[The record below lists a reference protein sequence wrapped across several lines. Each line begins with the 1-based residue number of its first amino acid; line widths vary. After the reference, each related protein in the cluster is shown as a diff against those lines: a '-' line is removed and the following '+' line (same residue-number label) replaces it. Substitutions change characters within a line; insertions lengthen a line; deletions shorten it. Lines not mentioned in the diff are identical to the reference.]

1 MFQFIRRFSGSFLP
15 RPDRPWRDDATSHAP
30 TIGRK
35 RRHSVTEQDRDGSA
49 SISKRTKNDIVKPD
63 TECDSVSGGGSP
75 EGDAISPVE
84 GQDVKGVTEGVKEVD
99 LEDKLKVEVASSIWP
114 EGIPL
119 PDSPSAS
126 PEPESE
132 SQEPESPQ
140 SDEVEQTK
148 DEEHADDKDSLASSR
163 PGDDVEEGAEEE
175 PATTNTDASQDEI
188 TPAQEVI
195 IAVESGLH
203 DTPDILE
210 VNTIP

>member
-35 RRHSVTEQDRDGSA
+35 RRHSVIEQDRDGSA

-63 TECDSVSGGGSP
+63 TECDSASGGGSP

-84 GQDVKGVTEGVKEVD
+84 GQDVKGVTKGVKEVD
-99 LEDKLKVEVASSIWP
+99 LEDKLKVEVVSSLWP

-140 SDEVEQTK
+140 SMR
-148 DEEHADDKDSLASSR
+148 SSR
-163 PGDDVEEGAEEE
+163 PKMRSTQTIRTLSPLHGPGMMWRRSRGGTCHDEYGR
-175 PATTNTDASQDEI
+175 PRMTRSLPHKRSSSQSSRVYMTLLMI
-188 TPAQEVI
+188 WR
-195 IAVESGLH
+195 
-203 DTPDILE
+203 
-210 VNTIP
+210 

>member
-1 MFQFIRRFSGSFLP
+1 M
-15 RPDRPWRDDATSHAP
+15 
-30 TIGRK
+30 
-35 RRHSVTEQDRDGSA
+35 
-49 SISKRTKNDIVKPD
+49 SKRTKNDIVKPD
-63 TECDSVSGGGSP
+63 TDCDSASGGGSP
-75 EGDAISPVE
+75 EGDATSTVE
-84 GQDVKGVTEGVKEVD
+84 GQDVKGVTKGVKEVD
-99 LEDKLKVEVASSIWP
+99 LEDKLKVEAVSSIRP

-163 PGDDVEEGAEEE
+163 PEDDAEGAEEE

-188 TPAQEVI
+188 IPVQEVT

-203 DTPDILE
+203 DTLDIVE
-210 VNTIP
+210 VKA